1 MSGSCSSAKGTL
13 VQADPL
19 NQVDWTFRSRSRF
32 WVDQNPDS
40 RENVMR
46 RALEGLLGL
55 PCPKARPLFLRNPA
69 TKRCLELDAFCE
81 ERKVACEFQGIQHSQ
96 YPNPV
101 HLNKTKFDAQVAR
114 DQLKQTLCST
124 HGVALILVP
133 HTVSRQGME
142 AYLREQLQRHGLL
155 SVMAQASSEASGPLP
170 VAGAL

>member
-1 MSGSCSSAKGTL
+1 M
-13 VQADPL
+13 ADPF
-19 NQVDWTFRSRSRF
+19 NQVDWAFRARSRF
-32 WVDQNPDS
+32 WVDQYPDS

-55 PCPKARPLFLRNPA
+55 PCPKARPTFLRNPA

-101 HLNKTKFDAQVAR
+101 HLNKTQFDAQVAR
-114 DQLKQTLCST
+114 DQMKQTLCST
-124 HGVALILVP
+124 HGVILILVP

-142 AYLREQLQRHGLL
+142 QYLREQLQHHGLL
-155 SVMAQASSEASGPLP
+155 SAAVGEMAQDSLMASGPSKMTGTP
-170 VAGAL
+170 

>member
-13 VQADPL
+13 LQADPL
-19 NQVDWTFRSRSRF
+19 NQVDWAFRPRSRF
-32 WVDQNPDS
+32 WVDQNPGS

-55 PCPKARPLFLRNPA
+55 PCPKARPPFLRNPA

-101 HLNKTKFDAQVAR
+101 HLNKTQFDAQVAR

-155 SVMAQASSEASGPLP
+155 TVMAQASSEASGPLP